1 MSRHSGSSLPEY
13 VQKSKNTA
21 QKRVSVEDGRNGVL
35 LPAADSAV
43 MFMQGL
49 EDMFPCQV
57 VLEISLEG
65 FVPGL
70 RLLPR
75 CVLLAG
81 LSFGV
86 ACGLMVE
93 DESTPGL
100 EFSVEFAVVVVVV
113 AATVAAAAAGIV
125 SIT

>member
-1 MSRHSGSSLPEY
+1 M
-13 VQKSKNTA
+13 
-21 QKRVSVEDGRNGVL
+21 EDGWNGAL
-35 LPAADSAV
+35 PPAADSAV

-57 VLEISLEG
+57 VLEISSEG

-70 RLLPR
+70 RLLPS

-81 LSFGV
+81 VSLGV

-100 EFSVEFAVVVVVV
+100 EFSVEFVVVGMV
-113 AATVAAAAAGIV
+113 GN
-125 SIT
+125 